1 MLSLMGYS
9 ERTLAPVI
17 RDELPAAMV
26 VVIIELGP
34 PIAVGGERYQ
44 GGFIAGLGE
53 APTHRA

>member
-1 MLSLMGYS
+1 MGYS